1 MQATPMISCLPGQSR
16 PSPAGELLVF
26 VVGLWLLCVVLSVI
40 TDTVVFL
47 APFVVLLSVVFD
59 VWLFIGTVVIDM
71 TSIAE

>member
-16 PSPAGELLVF
+16 PSSADELLVF
-26 VVGLWLLCVVLSVI
+26 VVLSVI
-40 TDTVVFL
+40 TDTVVSL
-47 APFVVLLSVVFD
+47 SPFVVLLSVVYD